1 MWYELWDGETRN
13 CIGTYP
19 TEIAALEAVYEDVCL
34 YGADSDALL
43 SLGLVGC
50 NPEGH
55 RDGLIADGTA
65 LVDLAL
71 QHAKPRAGL
80 TSFRKQG
87 LG

>member
-1 MWYELWDGETRN
+1 MWYELWDSETRN

-34 YGADSDALL
+34 YDADSDALL
-43 SLGLVGC
+43 SLGLVRC
-50 NPEGH
+50 NPGGH
-55 RDGLIADGTA
+55 RDGLIAEGTA

-71 QHAKPRAGL
+71 QHVKPGTGL
-80 TSFRKQG
+80 TTFRKQG